1 MEFWKI
7 CRVLNNPIRFALLRE
22 IMTSPDNAEN
32 VVQAGEHVGCK
43 KSLSSQY
50 LKKLAEV
57 GLLSYN

>member
-43 KSLSSQY
+43 KSLSSQ
-50 LKKLAEV
+50 
-57 GLLSYN
+57 